1 MPTDTATAHRR
12 GHFEIIAHR
21 GTPRERPENSL
32 PGFRRALEYGAN
44 GIELDVHLTADG
56 VIVVHHD
63 SALRPPGDHPAADG
77 PSLEIHDLTYEA
89 IRAHPLAPGV
99 PIPTLGEVLD
109 LTGPR
114 ATLYIEVKAA
124 AAAGAVVNCVSQT
137 GCVCAVHGFD
147 HRVALRVSEI
157 APAIPTGILLD
168 SYLIDPASALGNAR
182 ARDYWQRWD
191 MINAALVTRIHA
203 AGGRVIAWTVD
214 ECRGRATSLH
224 ARCRRRVHRR
234 VRRDEQPTLNVATLI
249 S

>member
-1 MPTDTATAHRR
+1 LIYLGAVPTDTTTAHRR

-63 SALRPPGDHPAADG
+63 SALHPPRDRPAAGG
-77 PSLEIHDLTYEA
+77 PSLEIRALTYDA
-89 IRAHPLAPGV
+89 ILAHPLASGV
-99 PIPTLGEVLD
+99 PVPTLAEVLD
-109 LTGPR
+109 LASGR

-124 AAAGAVVNCVSQT
+124 AAAAAVVSCVSQT
-137 GCVCAVHGFD
+137 RCVCAVHGFD

-168 SYLIDPASALGNAR
+168 SYLIDPASALGNAH

-191 MINAALVTRIHA
+191 MIDADLVARIHA
-203 AGGRVIAWTVD
+203 AGGRVIAWTVND
-214 ECRGRATSLH
+214 VEA
-224 ARCRRRVHRR
+224 ARRLF
-234 VRRDEQPTLNVATLI
+234 TLGVDAVCTDVCGTMSNQL
-249 S
+249 